1 MLVWMSMHNVIIVIV
16 AVIMG
21 VSPLPTIAQHQP
33 VVHQDKPASVQ
44 LEKKASAAPEPKS
57 VETKTPTDTKPTEIK
72 EQTWQDNPQHCNQDT
87 QFISA
92 DAPFNC
98 IDKPQAAPA
107 AAKQA
112 APVAAQS
119 APVSSNSAKAFIYA
133 HESGNNPGA
142 INKSSGACGL
152 GQALPCSKMPCS
164 LSDYACQD
172 NFFTA
177 YMQGRY
183 GTWENAQAFWLS
195 HSWW

>member
-1 MLVWMSMHNVIIVIV
+1 MHNVIIVIV

-21 VSPLPTIAQHQP
+21 VSPLPTITTQHQP
-33 VVHQDKPASVQ
+33 VVHQDKPATVQ
-44 LEKKASAAPEPKS
+44 LEKKASAASKPKS
-57 VETKTPTDTKPTEIK
+57 GETKSPAEVKPTEVK
-72 EQTWQDNPQHCNQDT
+72 EPTWQDNPQHCNQDT
-87 QFISA
+87 QYISA

-98 IDKPQAAPA
+98 IDKPQAAAP
-107 AAKQA
+107 KQA
-112 APVAAQS
+112 APAATQA

-142 INKSSGACGL
+142 INASSGACGL

-195 HSWW
+195 HHWW